1 MVPKTSFPIGKL
13 LGTGMLLA
21 LLGQAAQAETLD
33 DALAAAYDNNPQL
46 LAERAQLR
54 ATDESVP
61 KALSGWRPTVQVSG
75 SAGYNRTQIES
86 LNDASVP
93 GGADYLSPY
102 QYGLSATQPLYQGG
116 RTAAQTQAALNQV
129 YAERAHLTAVEQS
142 VLLAAVT
149 DYLNVVE
156 AQSTLDLTINNQ
168 HVFEKQR
175 EATGDRFQVGEVTR
189 TDVAQADAA
198 LAQAIAQRQQADG
211 QLQVARAAYRR
222 DIGDMPG
229 ILVTPNG
236 VLSLP
241 GSKEEAID
249 QATAANPDVVSAQF
263 TRAASEDNVKV
274 VRSQLL
280 PNLSLNA
287 TVGRSNDA
295 QFQRLRFND
304 QSVTAQ
310 VSVPLY
316 EAGSVYADTRAAK
329 QTVGVR
335 MSQFE
340 LARRQAIE
348 SASAAWEQ
356 LKETSANVVSFES
369 QIKANELALQGVQQ
383 ESAVGERTVL
393 DVLNAEQA
401 LFQSRVNLVQA
412 RHDQL
417 VAKYT
422 LAAAVGQLTARSLG
436 LQVKFY
442 DGDSHLATVRRKWI
456 GLGIDP

>member
-1 MVPKTSFPIGKL
+1 MVRSTSSFLCLL
-13 LGTGMLLA
+13 LGAVSLA
-21 LLGQAAQAETLD
+21 ALASSAARAETLD
-33 DALAAAYDNNPQL
+33 DALAAAYDDNPQL
-46 LAERAQLR
+46 QAERAQLR

-61 KALSGWRPTVQVSG
+61 KALSGWRPTVQVTG
-75 SAGYNRTQIES
+75 SAGYNRTQLES
-86 LNDASVP
+86 VNNAGVP
-93 GGADYLSPY
+93 GGPNYLSPY
-102 QYGLSATQPLYQGG
+102 QYGLTATQPLYVGG
-116 RTAAQTQAALNQV
+116 RTTAQTKEALNQV
-129 YAERAHLTAVEQS
+129 YAERAHLASVEQS
-142 VLLAAVT
+142 VLLTAVT

-222 DIGDMPG
+222 DIGVAPG
-229 ILVTPNG
+229 ALVTPAG
-236 VLSLP
+236 ALTLP
-241 GSKEEAID
+241 GSKQEAID
-249 QATAANPDVVSAQF
+249 RAAAANPDVVTAQYS
-263 TRAASEDNVKV
+263 RAASEDNVKV

-280 PNLSLNA
+280 PSVSLNA
-287 TVGRSNDA
+287 SVSRNNDA
-295 QFQRLRFND
+295 QFQRTRFND
-304 QSVTAQ
+304 QSLTAQ

-316 EAGSVYADTRAAK
+316 EAGAVYADTRAAK

-340 LARRQAIE
+340 QARRQAE
-348 SASAAWEQ
+348 EAASAAWEQ

-417 VAKYT
+417 VAKYS
-422 LAAAVGQLTARSLG
+422 LAAAVGQLTARALA
-436 LQVKFY
+436 LQVKLY
-442 DGDSHLATVRRKWI
+442 DGDSHLAAVRRKWI